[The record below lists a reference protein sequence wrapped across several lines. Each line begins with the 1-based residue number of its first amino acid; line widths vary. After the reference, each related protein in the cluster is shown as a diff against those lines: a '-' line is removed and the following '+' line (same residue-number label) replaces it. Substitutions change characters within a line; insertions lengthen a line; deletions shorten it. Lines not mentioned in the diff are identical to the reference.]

1 MEIRLENNIPRS
13 YGEHIEQ
20 YTEIFD
26 ENEDYIGYTLSD
38 DLNIIKSELCSW
50 ENDGEYNRHTG
61 EPDETNHLM
70 VNGKQRWWTPSKAE
84 IKKLQL
90 ECLESHK
97 QQFSAY
103 LEVVEMKIRENKE
116 Q

>member
-1 MEIRLENNIPRS
+1 MEIRLENSIPRS
-13 YGEHIEQ
+13 WGDHIIQ

-26 ENEDYIGYTLSD
+26 EGDDYIGYTLGD

-61 EPDETNHLM
+61 APNETDHLM

-90 ECLESHK
+90 ECLLSHK
-97 QQFSAY
+97 QQFSTY
-103 LEVVEMKIRENKE
+103 LEVIEEKIRENQE
-116 Q
+116 R